1 MLSRPPERGPD
12 GALTVRLGGEEYHYL
27 VRVRRLRPGGVFR
40 ALLPSGEP
48 VRVRVVATEGGTLRG
63 EIEAAPESSP
73 PEAPDET
80 PANGVGDRA
89 AGPERPRI
97 ILFQALPQGAK
108 MDLIVRQA
116 TEAGVMEI
124 YPFEGARSAARHGE
138 AGGKLARWERIVK
151 EARQQSG
158 SAVDT
163 RVFRPC
169 SGEAIFAVWER
180 VKTGYH
186 APLGMM
192 LHPAGN
198 GPGGPLE
205 QGAFHGYLDKNP
217 GAVVIAIGPE
227 GGFSPAEVDRFLA
240 ADFKPLSLGDT
251 VLRTETAALYAAAA
265 VRVILWERSSWIL
278 KAEKTAPDR
287 AARERER

>member
-1 MLSRPPERGPD
+1 
-12 GALTVRLGGEEYHYL
+12 
-27 VRVRRLRPGGVFR
+27 VFR
-40 ALLPSGEP
+40 ALLPGGGP
-48 VRVRVVATEGGTLRG
+48 VLVRVIATDGGTLRG
-63 EIEAAPESSP
+63 TIEAAPETIP
-73 PEAPDET
+73 PGTLP
-80 PANGVGDRA
+80 GSA
-89 AGPERPRI
+89 AGPGRARLV
-97 ILFQALPQGAK
+97 LFQALPQGAK

-116 TEAGVMEI
+116 TEAGVAEI
-124 YPFEGARSAARHGE
+124 YPFESARSAARRGD
-138 AGGKLARWERIVK
+138 ADGKLARWERIVK

-163 RVFRPC
+163 RVFQPG
-169 SGEAIFAVWER
+169 SPEAIFAVWER
-180 VKTGYH
+180 IKTDCP
-186 APLGMM
+186 APLGIM

-198 GPGGPLE
+198 GGSGPLA
-205 QGAFHGYLDKNP
+205 QGAFHGYLDSDP
-217 GAVVIAIGPE
+217 GAVVVAIGPE

-287 AARERER
+287 AAGEQER